1 MTSIEEEIALLRGA
15 LTRMPSGNL
24 YDRLYA
30 AQQALVWATDPRT
43 FNDPIAMIFDTL
55 EGSKDY
61 LAKNDRS
68 EFLDSLDRRVS

>member
-30 AQQALVWATDPRT
+30 VQQALVWVTDPRT
-43 FNDPIAMIFDTL
+43 FHDPIAMIFDTL
-55 EGSKDY
+55 EGSKGCP
-61 LAKNDRS
+61 AKNDRS
-68 EFLDSLDRRVS
+68 EFSDSLGRRDF